1 MVIDA
6 QLLVGL
12 ILLVCV
18 FLISI
23 PFEKRYAHTLSSLA
37 HEPVVRVLGGA
48 GLLWAA
54 SVNPALAGLVLVVLF
69 LWIAD
74 IQLLSSLR
82 LYKTPEN
89 TPKQ

>member
-1 MVIDA
+1 MDV
-6 QLLVGL
+6 QLLVGIL
-12 ILLVCV
+12 LLVCV
-18 FLISI
+18 FLVSI
-23 PFEKRYAHTLSSLA
+23 PFEKRYGNIISSLA
-37 HEPVVRVLGGA
+37 HEPAVRLVGGA

-82 LYKTPEN
+82 LFKTPEN
-89 TPKQ
+89 KQ